1 MHTVLLAIIYIT
13 TDNFV
18 ISGPILKSKGL
29 HAIFKK
35 KGKKRAKKKG
45 KIGQKCTKFKNILK
59 KARLMCATIT
69 CMKQLEYALNIL
81 IYEKSNKN
89 ILIYEISC
97 KPLIDLKP
105 LGINS
110 IKLEVM
116 MQLGI

>member
-1 MHTVLLAIIYIT
+1 M
-13 TDNFV
+13 

-69 CMKQLEYALNIL
+69 CMKQLEYALDIL